1 MTEKEIQK
9 EFVQYL
15 RFKYPELTF
24 TCNGQFNSLKNVAT
38 NYQMGYCK
46 GIPDL
51 FICDY
56 KLWIEMKS
64 KKGKLQPHQVEI
76 HKKLEKL
83 GYKVFTCYSLTEAIE
98 TFENVRLERDVTD
111 IQFNE

>member
-15 RFKYPELTF
+15 RKTYPELVF
-24 TCNGQFNSLKNVAT
+24 TCNGQFNSIKNVVN
-38 NYQMGYCK
+38 NYRMGYCK

-56 KLWIEMKS
+56 KCWIELKS
-64 KKGKLQPHQVEI
+64 KKGKLKPHQITI
-76 HKKLEKL
+76 HDRLSKL
-83 GYKVFTCYSLTEAIE
+83 GYKVFTCYSLEEAIA
-98 TFENVRLERDVTD
+98 TFENVRLEEGVTRC
-111 IQFNE
+111 QFEQ